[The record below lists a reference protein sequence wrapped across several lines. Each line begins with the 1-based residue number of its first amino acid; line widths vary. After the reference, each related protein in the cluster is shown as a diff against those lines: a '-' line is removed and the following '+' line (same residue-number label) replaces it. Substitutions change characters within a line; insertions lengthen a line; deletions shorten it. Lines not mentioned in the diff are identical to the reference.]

1 MPSASN
7 GKVTHEQ
14 PFPSCSF
21 TLQELHYT
29 GLSSSLQYQLATS
42 SCIREEYKQWILS
55 FLNTEP
61 LVCPSVHRFIYGTP
75 TLPPLNLKIM
85 VIINTRKMMAL
96 CMWLTSSSLPLF
108 SSILLPPLQ
117 HPPPAPQSVPSVHL
131 ACMPGGLLLTCHRH
145 SHHCRPHRENSPPR
159 GYPAR
164 AERKKASN
172 HSPIALHYIQKKSN
186 KEITVAKKRHNLSF
200 YTDSST
206 SSYQNIYRNSLY
218 VQLNL

>member
-1 MPSASN
+1 MQPVPWVRCDKISVQVPGMPSASN
-7 GKVTHEQ
+7 GKATHEQ

-61 LVCPSVHRFIYGTP
+61 LVCP
-75 TLPPLNLKIM
+75 
-85 VIINTRKMMAL
+85 INTRKMMAL

-159 GYPAR
+159 GYPHTAD
-164 AERKKASN
+164 
-172 HSPIALHYIQKKSN
+172 PW
-186 KEITVAKKRHNLSF
+186 
-200 YTDSST
+200 
-206 SSYQNIYRNSLY
+206 
-218 VQLNL
+218 